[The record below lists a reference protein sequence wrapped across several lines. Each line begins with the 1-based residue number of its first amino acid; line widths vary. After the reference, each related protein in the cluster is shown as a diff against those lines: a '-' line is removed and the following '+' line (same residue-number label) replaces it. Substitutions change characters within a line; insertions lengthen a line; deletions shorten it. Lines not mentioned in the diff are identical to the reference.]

1 MKYEKFYVDSIIK
14 HAEKCVEE
22 CITWQ
27 DAEPTKNVISSE
39 ACGLTKRA
47 IAIDIQSLI
56 GAPNSIIDYEALN
69 KLNTLYASVE
79 IIEKLYHQ

>member
-1 MKYEKFYVDSIIK
+1 MKFEKFYVDNTIE
-14 HAEKCVEE
+14 HAEKCVAE
-22 CITWQ
+22 CVAWQ
-27 DAEPTKNVISSE
+27 DAEQTKLV
-39 ACGLTKRA
+39 KRA